1 MSEPFTFDPPP
12 GGDLVIKSSD
22 GREFRAHSSLLALAS
37 SVFSGMFSATFKPGT
52 TDLVE
57 DAESISLMLSF
68 IYPSS
73 FTTIDSFEALEKS
86 LRMADKYDIPGI
98 LKALDYTVSNCPS
111 NKNLAHRDPV
121 RVFKLSSQY
130 GLRETR
136 TLAASLIQPRHYD
149 FHDPKQLRDFA
160 THFPGSSHLIG
171 LVGAQGARLKI
182 ICEVLFNYDPNNSSI
197 LPELDNKS
205 KNKDEFLMCKPCLT
219 AQKSTGGHYF
229 PSWLPDWS
237 WLAFERLSTESLE
250 DCQDIFSVSVL
261 KKMTFSDG
269 ACKSCINAARTASGG
284 RVFEKWAE
292 EMNVHFDDLFSWLDH
307 QGLHAL

>member
-1 MSEPFTFDPPP
+1 MPEPFTFEPPS
-12 GGDLVIKSSD
+12 GGDLLIKSSD
-22 GREFRAHSSLLALAS
+22 GHEFRAHSALLALAS
-37 SVFSGMFSATFKPGT
+37 SVFSGMFSATFKPGVT
-52 TDLVE
+52 ELAE

-73 FTTIDSFEALEKS
+73 FTTISSFEALEKS

-111 NKNLAHRDPV
+111 HKNLAHRNPV

-136 TLAASLIQPRHYD
+136 TLAASLIKPDHYD
-149 FHDPKQLRDFA
+149 FHDPKQLKEFA
-160 THFPGSSHLIG
+160 AQFPGSSHLIG

-182 ICEVLFNYDPNNSSI
+182 ICEALFNYDPIDSCI
-197 LPELDNKS
+197 LPDLDSKS
-205 KNKDEFLMCKPCLT
+205 KNKDELLMCKPCLL
-219 AQKSTGGHYF
+219 ARKPTGGYYF

-237 WLAFERLSTESLE
+237 WLAFKRLSVDPLE
-250 DCQDIFSVSVL
+250 DCQDLFSVSVL
-261 KKMTFSDG
+261 NTMNFTDG
-269 ACKSCINAARTASGG
+269 ACKNCINAARTATGG

-292 EMNVHFDDLFSWLDH
+292 DINTHFNDLFSDLDH
-307 QGLHAL
+307 EGLHAL